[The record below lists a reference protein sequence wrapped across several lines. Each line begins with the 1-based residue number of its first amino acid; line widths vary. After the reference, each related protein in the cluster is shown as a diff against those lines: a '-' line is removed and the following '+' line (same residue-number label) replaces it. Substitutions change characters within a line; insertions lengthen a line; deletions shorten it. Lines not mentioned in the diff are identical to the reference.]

1 MYASINEEING
12 RSSSLNIQGYNMV
25 KCFDELW
32 YEDTL
37 NVIWDLDISNDK
49 FPLIV
54 KLSDNSKVVVKKCR
68 MANIQAMSAL

>member
-1 MYASINEEING
+1 
-12 RSSSLNIQGYNMV
+12 MV

-37 NVIWDLDISNDK
+37 NIIWDLDISNDK